1 MQLVCADAK
10 PRSRRLRLS
19 VGSGV
24 SGQQVQ
30 SPDRVDVEILLQL
43 QSSFQDADGVA
54 RLLFQLQTPRLSAG
68 KRNGI
73 VHANELYIISD
84 LCVRTPLTTPRIFS
98 VISFSCCKTLN
109 LREGTNQSLSH
120 VTRTK
125 NEHKISP
132 DYTIAFYQ
140 KENLHVHLVRSR
152 FVLFLWEAAQYNGSN
167 GPLQK
172 TERFHSKNSLYFY
185 FSSTVSHKN
194 SPLTIDCI

>member
-1 MQLVCADAK
+1 MWSLATRTQLYFSELFCSITSASTNLTVQLVCADAK

-73 VHANELYIISD
+73 VHANELYIISN
-84 LCVRTPLTTPRIFS
+84 LCLRTPLTTPRIFS

-109 LREGTNQSLSH
+109 LRGDTNQSLSH
-120 VTRTK
+120 VTRAK
-125 NEHKISP
+125 N
-132 DYTIAFYQ
+132 
-140 KENLHVHLVRSR
+140 
-152 FVLFLWEAAQYNGSN
+152 
-167 GPLQK
+167 
-172 TERFHSKNSLYFY
+172 
-185 FSSTVSHKN
+185 
-194 SPLTIDCI
+194 

>member
-1 MQLVCADAK
+1 M
-10 PRSRRLRLS
+10 
-19 VGSGV
+19 
-24 SGQQVQ
+24 
-30 SPDRVDVEILLQL
+30 E
-43 QSSFQDADGVA
+43 
-54 RLLFQLQTPRLSAG
+54 LFRQMNCIT
-68 KRNGI
+68 
-73 VHANELYIISD
+73 SD

-109 LREGTNQSLSH
+109 LRGDTNQSLSH

-125 NEHKISP
+125 NEHKIP
-132 DYTIAFYQ
+132 PVYTNAFYQ

-194 SPLTIDCI
+194 SPLTIDCIWQQPWLLSEAEWTGPDPHVWHQAALCSHTGARSVTYLRLEWLNWWGEK